1 MNEKGECKMDEY
13 TEIHE
18 KLDFL
23 LEDHGIKFDDSHLDK
38 QTLHSLHVKADK
50 LLKAHKCTIP
60 EGDESVGALQPKLNR
75 LISGHGKTFDASDL
89 DPESLNTVVEKL
101 TVLVGAHGEHS

>member
-1 MNEKGECKMDEY
+1 MDEY

-60 EGDESVGALQPKLNR
+60 EGDESVGALQPKLDM
-75 LISGHGKTFDASDL
+75 LISGHGKTFDDFGL
-89 DPESLNTVVEKL
+89 NPESLDTVIEKL
-101 TVLVGAHGEHS
+101 NILVGAHGKYS

>member
-1 MNEKGECKMDEY
+1 MDRY

-23 LEDHGIKFDDSHLDK
+23 LEDHGVKFDESRLDK

-60 EGDESVGALQPKLNR
+60 EGDESVGALQPKLDM
-75 LISGHGKTFDASDL
+75 LISGHGKRFDDSGLDL
-89 DPESLNTVVEKL
+89 KNLDTVIEKL
-101 TVLVGAHGEHS
+101 KVLTDAHGEHRKD